1 MFPSIYNNKLLK
13 VFFGS
18 GITSIVKLITT
29 ILLSKIVAV
38 QLGPSGLG
46 LIGQFASFVSL
57 VLIFANGGFLNGI
70 VTNAAN
76 TVNKDELTQFIQP
89 SLKLTL
95 IISSILGGLLIILAP
110 LISQYLYKSSD
121 YEYLFYLFGA
131 TIILYSFNNF
141 FNSFLNGIS
150 DIKTYNILNV
160 LNSIFSFTVSV
171 VLIYFY
177 GLKGALLS
185 VILSQTLNSIFSF
198 YYLLRYKVVFFGF
211 LKSKINIELINKLV
225 PFIKM
230 TFFSMLL
237 LPLSQFLIRVQIEK
251 YHGSIQM
258 GLWEALN
265 RISGVYLMVILN
277 VLILY
282 FLPKFSQINKKI
294 EVMNEIKKASI
305 LFCFVFILIGVT
317 FFFTKDTLIS
327 LFLSKDFLKISDY
340 MLIQILGDLF
350 RVIQYLF
357 CYFIISKS
365 LIKYYFISELLFFLV
380 YISISYASI
389 PAFGVKG
396 TIYAYAIMNLF
407 ALIFHFVFV
416 GKIYFEKQTRLRG
429 FLFGNSVN

>member
-277 VLILY
+277 VLIL
-282 FLPKFSQINKKI
+282 
-294 EVMNEIKKASI
+294 
-305 LFCFVFILIGVT
+305 
-317 FFFTKDTLIS
+317 
-327 LFLSKDFLKISDY
+327 
-340 MLIQILGDLF
+340 
-350 RVIQYLF
+350 
-357 CYFIISKS
+357 
-365 LIKYYFISELLFFLV
+365 
-380 YISISYASI
+380 
-389 PAFGVKG
+389 
-396 TIYAYAIMNLF
+396 
-407 ALIFHFVFV
+407 
-416 GKIYFEKQTRLRG
+416 
-429 FLFGNSVN
+429 